1 MSLAEIA
8 FVLLAVVAVVTA
20 IAALLVRELV
30 HTILWIAVFF
40 VDLSAIYFLLEAPF
54 LGVLQLG
61 VYAGAVTVLLLF
73 GIMVTRKRI
82 FSREAAT
89 GIGPVPTVLALLTVI
104 FLATAFGELPQGSVD
119 DPVVRPVA
127 PLGEPLRPE
136 RSLAPPSRSDH
147 ARGRLGGHLPGPG
160 GTRVTSLEP
169 TEFLALSGALLGIGL
184 FGILTRRN
192 FVLLLISIEIATNAA
207 ILNFVYFAAFA
218 PSAPLGLTGQSIA
231 VVLIG
236 FAATE
241 VAVGLAIVLALNRA
255 KGTINVANATELR
268 L

>member
-1 MSLAEIA
+1 
-8 FVLLAVVAVVTA
+8 
-20 IAALLVRELV
+20 
-30 HTILWIAVFF
+30 
-40 VDLSAIYFLLEAPF
+40 
-54 LGVLQLG
+54 
-61 VYAGAVTVLLLF
+61 
-73 GIMVTRKRI
+73 
-82 FSREAAT
+82 
-89 GIGPVPTVLALLTVI
+89 
-104 FLATAFGELPQGSVD
+104 
-119 DPVVRPVA
+119 
-127 PLGEPLRPE
+127 
-136 RSLAPPSRSDH
+136 
-147 ARGRLGGHLPGPG
+147 
-160 GTRVTSLEP
+160 VTSLEP
-169 TEFLALSGALLGIGL
+169 TGFLALSGALLGVGL

-255 KGTINVANATELR
+255 KGTINVANATDLR